1 MQAALLGPVK
11 TFWPAQLL
19 LNQRKTL
26 PPKSSKGATKEG
38 TAALN
43 YSIKFNITAAIS
55 MKSKLKSDLQ
65 EVQQTTAKGAGKPVS
80 SNHTTSAQTRGPV
93 TLAIPVQT
101 PKSEK

>member
-1 MQAALLGPVK
+1 M
-11 TFWPAQLL
+11 T
-19 LNQRKTL
+19 
-26 PPKSSKGATKEG
+26 
-38 TAALN
+38 
-43 YSIKFNITAAIS
+43 
-55 MKSKLKSDLQ
+55 SDWQWQ

>member
-1 MQAALLGPVK
+1 M
-11 TFWPAQLL
+11 
-19 LNQRKTL
+19 RCD
-26 PPKSSKGATKEG
+26 ATVERWIVG
-38 TAALN
+38 
-43 YSIKFNITAAIS
+43 
-55 MKSKLKSDLQ
+55 MP